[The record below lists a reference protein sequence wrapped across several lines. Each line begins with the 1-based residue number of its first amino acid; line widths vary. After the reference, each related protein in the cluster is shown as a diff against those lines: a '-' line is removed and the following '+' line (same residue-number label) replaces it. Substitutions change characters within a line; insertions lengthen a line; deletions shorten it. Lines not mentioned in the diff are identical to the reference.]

1 MTAGVTA
8 VGQEELTF
16 LTLSKDLADSKT
28 GTKLKGK
35 LSWPFTLG
43 LPSETGVAE
52 RAKAKPELYRLPPTF
67 TGMWVHLAIH
77 STLSSE
83 STERASPAY
92 IDYKLLVTVRRG
104 AFKVNQT

>member
-16 LTLSKDLADSKT
+16 LTISKDLADAKT

-43 LPSETGVAE
+43 MPSETGVAE
-52 RAKAKPELYRLPPTF
+52 RPKAKPELYRLPPTF
-67 TGMWVHLAIH
+67 TGVSASARLHAGH
-77 STLSSE
+77 SSRE
-83 STERASPAY
+83 P
-92 IDYKLLVTVRRG
+92 
-104 AFKVNQT
+104 